1 MSMLLSLL
9 MLMMG
14 CGIRVGCR
22 GGSVEA
28 VVMTGGVLTFST
40 ATGCATVVVGVGNT
54 GCGAVLT
61 CTIGTGAADD
71 TAVLM
76 LRGGL

>member
-1 MSMLLSLL
+1 MSTLLSLL

-14 CGIRVGCR
+14 CGIGGGCSV
-22 GGSVEA
+22 GSVA
-28 VVMTGGVLTFST
+28 VVVTTGGVLTFSG
-40 ATGCATVVVGVGNT
+40 AVGAATVVVGVGNT

-61 CTIGTGAADD
+61 CTIGIGAADD

-76 LRGGL
+76 VRGGR